1 MLAQDVSR
9 PIGGIKQIFRLAS
22 ALHRLNYNIRIVQK
36 TSDFRP
42 DWFSF
47 PDSLDL
53 VSLSTF
59 NAHVFDIET
68 DVVVIPET
76 FIPYYFKLPK
86 VRKVIFNQNFGYT
99 FGEKLDID
107 ESHVFRVYNDSLA
120 YILCVSLP
128 DYLSITRLVTDS
140 PDRVGSLVNPI
151 ETNLFSASF
160 PKDRSII
167 YMPRKNSHHSR
178 ILTSFIKRTDWF
190 DSEGWTLDPIDNLSL
205 TDVASLMQKAF
216 IFLSFGYPEG
226 FGLPIAEALSCGCIV
241 VGYSVLVV
249 LSFLIF
255 HPLILARMQLTT
267 LNLIVF
273 CQQCQM
279 QLQATLHQNANTL
292 LTTCRAYVLL
302 IFPRDIHTT
311 IFSNM

>member
-1 MLAQDVSR
+1 M
-9 PIGGIKQIFRLAS
+9 
-22 ALHRLNYNIRIVQK
+22 
-36 TSDFRP
+36 
-42 DWFSF
+42 
-47 PDSLDL
+47 
-53 VSLSTF
+53 
-59 NAHVFDIET
+59 FDIET
-68 DVVVIPET
+68 DVVVMPET

-178 ILTSFIKRTDWF
+178 SLTSFIKRTDWF

-205 TDVASLMQKAF
+205 PDVASLMQKAF
-216 IFLSFGYPEG
+216 LFLSFGYPEG

-241 VGYSVLVV
+241 VGYSGVGGAELFDISSSYSCSYAVNY
-249 LSFLIF
+249 LEFDSFLSAVSTAASSYPSPECK
-255 HPLILARMQLTT
+255 HSAYYMQGLCSSHISSRYSYDNF
-267 LNLIVF
+267 LEHVRQYF
-273 CQQCQM
+273 Y
-279 QLQATLHQNANTL
+279 HH
-292 LTTCRAYVLL
+292 
-302 IFPRDIHTT
+302 FPA
-311 IFSNM
+311 